1 MRQIFFYGALA
12 DKYGPVLRLRANTV
26 GAVVKLMEA
35 NFPGQFMKG
44 IMNGTYRV
52 VAGKSVDDERATHYD
67 CAMVKA
73 GLSLGSKDLHIVP
86 VPEGS
91 GGGGFF
97 KVALGITLIA
107 AAVVFSGGLAAAGGA
122 GALSGLGTTA
132 FTVAGFNISYGSIA
146 LFGLNLVL
154 GGIAGMLT
162 PTPKIGGS
170 DYADRERPD
179 ERPSFIFNGAVNTT
193 EQGGPVP
200 VIYGRMVVG
209 STVISGGITA
219 EQI

>member
-1 MRQIFFYGALA
+1 MRNVYFYGALA
-12 DKYGPVLRLRANTV
+12 EKYGPVLRLRGNTI
-26 GAVVKLMEA
+26 GAIIKLMEA
-35 NFPGQFMKG
+35 NYPGQFLKG
-44 IMNGTYRV
+44 IMHGYYRV
-52 VAGKSVDDERATHYD
+52 VAGKSVDDEKGIHFDNDLVRRNLT
-67 CAMVKA
+67 
-73 GLSLGSKDLHIVP
+73 LGSKDLHIMP

-97 KVALGITLIA
+97 KVVLGVTLIA
-107 AAVVFSGGLAAAGGA
+107 AAFILAPAVVGVGAAATGGLGA
-122 GALSGLGTTA
+122 TA
-132 FTVAGFNISYGSIA
+132 FSIGSFGISYGSIA

-162 PTPKIGGS
+162 PTPKIGGGE
-170 DYADRERPD
+170 YAQRESAD
-179 ERPSFIFNGAVNTT
+179 ARPSFIFNGAVNTV

-209 STVISGGITA
+209 STVISGGIVA